1 MLRGRV
7 LTTSGQG
14 LRGVRVSNGLALREG
29 FTLTRPD
36 GYFDILVTAGRV
48 IKLKFGKSPFP
59 YQSRNIFVPKN
70 QVREAFKKFDI
81 CHSKM
86 LLFCN
91 SKSFFLSRPKVIFFI
106 FELSR
111 NCFWA
116 GIGIK
121 EGVSQYFPKYIFV
134 KLLNNK
140 LILFRLL

>member
-70 QVREAFKKFDI
+70 QVREAFKSLTFVTVKCLYFATVS
-81 CHSKM
+81 H
-86 LLFCN
+86 
-91 SKSFFLSRPKVIFFI
+91 FFFPDQRS
-106 FELSR
+106 
-111 NCFWA
+111 
-116 GIGIK
+116 
-121 EGVSQYFPKYIFV
+121 YF
-134 KLLNNK
+134 
-140 LILFRLL
+140 

>member
-70 QVREAFKKFDI
+70 QVRGKPLKSLTFVTVKCLYFATV
-81 CHSKM
+81 
-86 LLFCN
+86 
-91 SKSFFLSRPKVIFFI
+91 KSFFLS
-106 FELSR
+106 
-111 NCFWA
+111 
-116 GIGIK
+116 
-121 EGVSQYFPKYIFV
+121 
-134 KLLNNK
+134 
-140 LILFRLL
+140 